1 MKRLAD
7 VRAAIKEQL
16 EAVMEG
22 LLRILAG
29 IAQPREVAVAVAA
42 EPTHVRCPFCQQ
54 LVTST
59 ATVCLSCR
67 RKLAPATA
75 G

>member
-1 MKRLAD
+1 MKRLDD

-16 EAVMEG
+16 EAVVEG
-22 LLRILAG
+22 LRILAG
-29 IAQPREVAVAVAA
+29 IAQPREVAVAV
-42 EPTHVRCPFCQQ
+42 EPAHLRCPFCQQ
-54 LVTST
+54 LVTPT
-59 ATVCLSCR
+59 ATVCISCR

>member
-1 MKRLAD
+1 MKRLDD
-7 VRAAIKEQL
+7 VRAAMKEQL
-16 EAVMEG
+16 EAVREG
-22 LLRILAG
+22 LRILAG
-29 IAQPREVAVAVAA
+29 IAQPREVAVAVAT
-42 EPTHVRCPFCQQ
+42 EPTHLRCPFCQQ

-67 RKLAPATA
+67 RKLAPA

>member
-1 MKRLAD
+1 MKRLD
-7 VRAAIKEQL
+7 ELRDAIKEQL
-16 EAVMEG
+16 EAVVEG
-22 LLRILAG
+22 LRILAG
-29 IAQPREVAVAVAA
+29 IARPREVAVAA

-54 LVTST
+54 LVSPT
-59 ATVCLSCR
+59 ATVCASCR

>member
-1 MKRLAD
+1 MKRLNQL
-7 VRAAIKEQL
+7 RAAVEQQL

-22 LLRILAG
+22 LRIVAG
-29 IAQPREVAVAVAA
+29 IARPPGVAVAVAA
-42 EPTHVRCPFCQQ
+42 EPGYVRCPFCQQ
-54 LVTST
+54 LVRPT

-67 RKLAPATA
+67 RKLAPAAA

>member
-1 MKRLAD
+1 MKRLAA
-7 VRAAIKEQL
+7 VRAGLEQQL
-16 EAVMEG
+16 EAVLEG
-22 LLRILAG
+22 LRIWAG
-29 IAQPREVAVAVAA
+29 IAQPREVAVAAQPA
-42 EPTHVRCPFCQQ
+42 YIRCPFCQQ
-54 LVTST
+54 QVTPT

>member
-1 MKRLAD
+1 MKRLDD
-7 VRAAIKEQL
+7 VRTAINEQL

-22 LLRILAG
+22 LRILAG
-29 IAQPREVAVAVAA
+29 IAQHPQVAVAV

-67 RKLAPATA
+67 RKLAPAPA

>member
-1 MKRLAD
+1 MKRLDD

-16 EAVMEG
+16 EAVREG
-22 LLRILAG
+22 LRILAG

>member
-1 MKRLAD
+1 MKRLDD

-16 EAVMEG
+16 EAVREG
-22 LLRILAG
+22 LRILAG
-29 IAQPREVAVAVAA
+29 IAQPREVAIAVAA

-54 LVTST
+54 LVAST